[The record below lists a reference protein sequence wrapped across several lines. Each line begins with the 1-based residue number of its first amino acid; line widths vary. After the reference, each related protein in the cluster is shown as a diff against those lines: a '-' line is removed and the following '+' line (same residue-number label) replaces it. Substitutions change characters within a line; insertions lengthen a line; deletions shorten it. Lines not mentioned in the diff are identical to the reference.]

1 MKGYKAFNNDM
12 TTNHGDNT
20 VYEIDKTYTVEGEI
34 KICEN
39 GYHFCKKCV
48 DVYDYYSKPCRIC
61 EVSVTGAVQTQG
73 NKNVGRRLKIYK
85 DDVDTILR
93 RLIDLCDTS
102 NMVELPRDK
111 DGEVI
116 RIGDTVYDID
126 NIKCEVIGYMLDI
139 NKVILRIDERN
150 VELLSSAEFLT
161 HKEPITTKSL
171 AQRIKYVLENEATS
185 IGVSPYVE
193 LGRIAEQLES
203 LGDSDD

>member
-1 MKGYKAFNNDM
+1 MLTKEEREVIAERLGKLKYIDSDGLYKSIVGKDM
-12 TTNHGDNT
+12 PQDTPAS
-20 VYEIDKTYTVEGEI
+20 E
-34 KICEN
+34 
-39 GYHFCKKCV
+39 
-48 DVYDYYSKPCRIC
+48 
-61 EVSVTGAVQTQG
+61 
-73 NKNVGRRLKIYK
+73 
-85 DDVDTILR
+85 DDRVILA

-102 NMVELPRDK
+102 NMVELPLDK

-193 LGRIAEQLES
+193 LGRIADQLEK
-203 LGDSDD
+203 LGGDDD

>member
-1 MKGYKAFNNDM
+1 ML
-12 TTNHGDNT
+12 T
-20 VYEIDKTYTVEGEI
+20 
-34 KICEN
+34 
-39 GYHFCKKCV
+39 KKE
-48 DVYDYYSKPCRIC
+48 RAAIA
-61 EVSVTGAVQTQG
+61 E
-73 NKNVGRRLKIYK
+73 RLKSTEYITSSTLFK
-85 DDVDTILR
+85 ALTGEEKLNEMSNVKSLCIICSVILG
-93 RLIDLCDTS
+93 LCDTS
-102 NMVELPRDK
+102 NMLELPRDK

-116 RIGDTVYDID
+116 RPGDTVYNID

-203 LGDSDD
+203 LGDSND

>member
-1 MKGYKAFNNDM
+1 MLTKEERAAIATRIKSVYSFNYTAF
-12 TTNHGDNT
+12 
-20 VYEIDKTYTVEGEI
+20 YESITGE
-34 KICEN
+34 CLPSET
-39 GYHFCKKCV
+39 
-48 DVYDYYSKPCRIC
+48 
-61 EVSVTGAVQTQG
+61 SV
-73 NKNVGRRLKIYK
+73 R
-85 DDVDTILR
+85 DDLEKLFPIVL
-93 RLIDLCDTS
+93 DLCDTS
-102 NMVELPRDK
+102 NIIELPLDK

-116 RIGDTVYDID
+116 HIGDMVYDIN

-139 NKVILRIDERN
+139 NKVILRIDGRN
-150 VELLSSAEFLT
+150 VEILSSAEFLT